1 MEVLK
6 FGGTSVANAQNIKLV
21 LNIIIEKSKVEKLIV
36 VVSALS
42 GVTDLLLLASKKAA
56 LKDED
61 YKLVI
66 EEIKLKHFVTISELV
81 DSDKR
86 NQLTININSQINQL
100 QTLLDGCFLLGELS
114 PRTSDAIICFGEL
127 LSSQIIAIFLSFC
140 SRYSRAIKEIILASS
155 P

>member
-81 DSDKR
+81 ESDKR